1 MLTGEQLR
9 DQAIGQ
15 VEENASDLWLED
27 AYAAIQFL
35 ARERDLFT
43 ADSVWELIGPAR
55 EPRAMGAVFRRAV
68 KDNLVKPTNT
78 YWASTRATR
87 HAGPVRVWQSLR

>member
-1 MLTGEQLR
+1 MLTGSELR
-9 DQAIGQ
+9 DQAIDQ

-35 ARERDLFT
+35 AKERDLFT
-43 ADSVWELIGPAR
+43 ADSVWELVGPAR

-68 KDNLVKPTNT
+68 RDAIVKPTNS
-78 YWASTRATR
+78 YWSSTRPKR
-87 HAGPVRVWQSLR
+87 HAGPVRVWQSVR